1 MSICSVLFVTGNIRM
16 TWDILMFTR
25 LKWGNKYTNI
35 APQTLTPPSR
45 VRSGPW
51 TQATTQAPNSG
62 PHTASLSSSQ
72 AQPLCW
78 SEAKNIPAPQ
88 DRLCA
93 FTESH
98 CVPHSNTCTYFSMV
112 SLDSTTCPSLHT
124 RVCCLSPSGE
134 IREHKSELSTKLWL
148 LVVCCWQIHLHTLK
162 ILKTW
167 AVGKKHK
174 NKMWIIQLLSAT
186 WNEIGRYAFLFHTN
200 RC

>member
-78 SEAKNIPAPQ
+78 SEAKKYPCFTGPA
-88 DRLCA
+88 LCIYRV
-93 FTESH
+93 TL
-98 CVPHSNTCTYFSMV
+98 C
-112 SLDSTTCPSLHT
+112 STQQHMHIFQHGKLRQHNLSQSAHT
-124 RVCCLSPSGE
+124 SVLF
-134 IREHKSELSTKLWL
+134 KSEWGNQGAQEWAQHRALIAGSL
-148 LVVCCWQIHLHTLK
+148 LLADSFTHLKDLK
-162 ILKTW
+162 NKKQ

-174 NKMWIIQLLSAT
+174 NKMRIIQLLAT
-186 WNEIGRYAFLFHTN
+186 WMAKSNWQICFFVS
-200 RC
+200 